1 MAFFVLIDISLEM
14 NGLDMNLKKLAL
26 LIYKK
31 NLALIQPFGLEK
43 NSKVSIDIAA
53 ISILMRHG

>member
-1 MAFFVLIDISLEM
+1 M

-31 NLALIQPFGLEK
+31 NLALIQPFGFEK

-53 ISILMRHG
+53 IYILLRHG